1 MTETT
6 AVATTKPKNP
16 VAILLSS
23 VQQREHEF
31 ARALPAHVPA
41 AKFVRALQTAI
52 TSSKDIGQC
61 TERSVIMECMKA
73 AADGLV
79 IDNRE
84 ATLVKMNV
92 NVGTRENKKWEAQ
105 AKYIPMA
112 QGLMKMARNSGEI
125 STINAILVH
134 ENDQFRYFPG
144 EDERPVHPVD
154 WFSDRGAPIG
164 AYCVVVLK
172 DGGMIVEV
180 MSKAQILKIGAATKN
195 FHQYD
200 PEKGDSW
207 GEWWRKTVIR
217 RISKYMP
224 RSTDREAGDFFE
236 AVQRDDDLYDP
247 ETGEVPAAPKP
258 QRKTRGAG
266 KRAMQAAEAA
276 PQTVQNEGPEM
287 PDFLKRTPETPADDV
302 QEADYEEADDSLG
315 DGRQVEDLV

>member
-1 MTETT
+1 MTEPST
-6 AVATTKPKNP
+6 AVTTTQTKKPNP
-16 VAILLSS
+16 VAILLTS
-23 VQQREHEF
+23 VQDREKEF

-61 TERSVIMECMKA
+61 TERSVITECMKA

-92 NVGTRENKKWEAQ
+92 NVGTREAKKWEAQ
-105 AKYIPMA
+105 AKYIPMT

-125 STINAILVH
+125 STISAVLVH
-134 ENDQFRYFPG
+134 ENDQFRYNPG
-144 EDERPVHPVD
+144 EDERPIHPVD

-164 AYCVVVLK
+164 AYCVVTLK

-180 MSKAQILKIGAATKN
+180 MSKAQILKIGAGTKN
-195 FHQYD
+195 SHQYD

-236 AVQRDDDLYDP
+236 AVQRDDDLYVPGDDAP
-247 ETGEVPAAPKP
+247 ETPKP
-258 QRKTRGAG
+258 PRKKRGAG
-266 KRAMQAAEAA
+266 AAAMAAQPAAA
-276 PQTVQNEGPEM
+276 PDKAGDDI
-287 PDFLKRTPETPADDV
+287 PDFLRRTPETPV
-302 QEADYEEADDSLG
+302 QEGEFDEDQQGG
-315 DGRQVEDLV
+315 DPRDHGDEDVI